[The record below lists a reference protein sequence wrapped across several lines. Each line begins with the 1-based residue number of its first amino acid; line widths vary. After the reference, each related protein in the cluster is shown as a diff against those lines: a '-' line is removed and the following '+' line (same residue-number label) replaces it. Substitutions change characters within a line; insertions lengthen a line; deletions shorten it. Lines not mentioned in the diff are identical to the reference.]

1 MDIGL
6 VVGPWGVTF
15 EEAVSSM
22 RVTEQHGFSSYYL
35 GDHFYTV
42 DQIDSLEP
50 YMLFALA
57 ARETERIRFGSLV
70 TPVMFRPP
78 SNVGRLAAQLDLLS
92 GGRFV
97 LGLGIGWNE
106 GEHTAYGIEYPSLGE
121 RFDRLDE
128 YIQVMQAMWGAG
140 PTSFDG
146 HYYQLRD
153 ADVRPKPPS
162 GRPSVLIAGG
172 GEKRTLPLVARYADA
187 WNAVDLPLEDYRR
200 KCDLLTGYCDEIGRD
215 PGEIR
220 HTMTTMGLI
229 GSTDAEVEAATL
241 LQMQR
246 MPPPPG
252 MSPADYREMLRGIGA
267 IMGTPDEIVDKLGRL
282 AEAGIDEVQFTYF
295 NLSSDSVPA
304 WLASEVMPQVANL

>member
-15 EEAVSSM
+15 EEAIASM
-22 RVTEQHGFSSYYL
+22 RASERYGFASYYL

-42 DQIDSLEP
+42 NQIDSLEP
-50 YMLFALA
+50 YLLFALA

-97 LGLGIGWNE
+97 LGLGVGWNE
-106 GEHTAYGIEYPSLGE
+106 GEHIAYGLGYPSLGE
-121 RFDRLDE
+121 RFDRLEE
-128 YIQVMQAMWGAG
+128 YLQVLRAMWGERPA
-140 PTSFDG
+140 SFEG
-146 HYYQLRD
+146 RYYQLRE
-153 ADVRPKPPS
+153 AQALPKPAAR
-162 GRPSVLIAGG
+162 RPTVLIAGG
-172 GEKRTLPLVARYADA
+172 GEKRTLPLVARYAHE
-187 WNAVDLPLEDYRR
+187 WNAVDLPLDAYRH
-200 KCDLLTGYCDEIGRD
+200 KCELLAGYCDEIGRD

-220 HTMTTMGLI
+220 HVMTTMGLI
-229 GSTDAEVEAATL
+229 GATDAEVEAATL

-295 NLSSDSVPA
+295 DLSSDSVPA
-304 WLASEVMPQVANL
+304 WLASEVLPQVADL

>member
-15 EEAVSSM
+15 DEAIASM
-22 RVTEQHGFSSYYL
+22 RATEKHGFASYYL

-42 DQIDSLEP
+42 NQIDSLEP
-50 YMLFALA
+50 YLLFALA

-78 SNVGRLAAQLDLLS
+78 SNVGRLAGQLDLLS

-97 LGLGIGWNE
+97 LGLGVGWNE
-106 GEHTAYGIEYPSLGE
+106 GEHLAYGIDYPSLGE

-128 YIQVMQAMWGAG
+128 YLEVMRLMWGEG
-140 PTSFDG
+140 PASFEG
-146 HYYQLRD
+146 RYYGLSEAQTL
-153 ADVRPKPPS
+153 PKPAG
-162 GRPSVLIAGG
+162 GRPTVLIAGG
-172 GEKRTLPLVARYADA
+172 GEKRTLPLVAKYADE
-187 WNAVDLPLEDYRR
+187 WNAVDLPLDAYRH
-200 KCDLLTGYCDEIGRD
+200 KCELLAGYCDERGRD

-220 HTMTTMGLI
+220 HVMTTMGLI
-229 GSTDAEVEAATL
+229 GATDAEVEAATL

-282 AEAGIDEVQFTYF
+282 AEAGIDEVQFTWF
-295 NLSSDSVPA
+295 DLSSDSVPA
-304 WLASEVMPQVANL
+304 WLASEVLPQVADL